1 MKRKTEKNDV
11 RGSAAIRPHRRALAH
26 TGVVA
31 LVTYLAAFLA
41 PVGSA
46 SAQAPAAA
54 PPPPPPARPSRF
66 FPRPSSRPGTPP
78 AAPAPVPPPPAPL
91 ATTAKPAAGK
101 PGTPGVVEI
110 PGEKEFNS
118 CKKLPSG
125 RRIVKLNLKPETDV
139 LDLIGWISSI
149 TCSQFLVSIPLQGKK
164 ITIIAPQLIT
174 PEEAYRLFYA
184 ALESVG
190 LTVEPSGKFLRI
202 VESARARFTTL
213 PFVGANQQVPHDK
226 RYITKLVRVSY
237 LDTNDLTNAVLN
249 RLKSETGD
257 IISYRSSLIISDQA
271 ENIERLVS
279 IIRQFDTPSA
289 NRDKIWMI
297 RVKNTSAVDMAGRIA
312 EIMPVQQLG
321 SGQKRPPGSPP
332 PAPPKPQ
339 PGPPGDL
346 STEMTITK
354 IVPDERSNS
363 LIVVANQRAY
373 DWLVVLVHKLDV
385 SPEESVRGT
394 AEDRFHVYNCANAN
408 CDELAATLSA
418 ITGVQVVGSLS
429 TGVRRRGGSPAPTA
443 APPAQNQSGSNAL
456 MFEGDVRITFD
467 GPTNSLLIMSSF
479 KDFQALRRV
488 IEKLD
493 APRKQIFIEA
503 YILEVTTD
511 KNRTVG
517 VSYHAGAPESIAGK
531 QSLLLG
537 GFQADKTLGAAFD
550 PKTLLNN
557 MGGLSAAL
565 FGPSIDPTQ
574 TKLFGVLNVNIPS
587 FGVFLQALQTNNDVN
602 VLSNP
607 HILIVNNQEGEIT
620 VGENLPFPGA
630 MMGSAIGGAAGYTPY
645 MSVNRQD
652 VALKLKLLPSVNEH
666 NVIRLDVEQ
675 EVSDVTSPNYN
686 NLGPAT
692 SKRSTKTTVV
702 ARDQQTVVIG
712 GLMSDRASESVSK
725 VPILG
730 DIPVLGFFFRS
741 TNKTMK
747 KTNIIIAITPYV
759 ISDLADLRRVAEKK
773 MRERREF
780 IERYSSLED
789 RVVLDKDLDFHR
801 KRGMLEEINR
811 TVREME
817 EEERELQYIK
827 DQNSGTES
835 ETIEPPAVSSSDHA
849 APAEVEEEA
858 PAAATD
864 DMTETTAPAPME
876 EEIKTRPSARPMRKA
891 RKARTAAT
899 GKPAVPTAA
908 PAAAKAPAAPKAPAA
923 AKAPA
928 APKTPA
934 ASAKPVPPPAKE

>member
-1 MKRKTEKNDV
+1 MLSGATL
-11 RGSAAIRPHRRALAH
+11 HRRNVAPTRA
-26 TGVVA
+26 GIVA
-31 LVTYLAAFLA
+31 LVAYLVAFLA
-41 PVGSA
+41 LGPWAYAQTPPAATPLVPPVRPARLFPHLPIKPGAPGA
-46 SAQAPAAA
+46 SLAPA
-54 PPPPPPARPSRF
+54 P
-66 FPRPSSRPGTPP
+66 PP
-78 AAPAPVPPPPAPL
+78 AAPAPA
-91 ATTAKPAAGK
+91 PAAGPAK
-101 PGTPGVVEI
+101 PGAPGVVEL

-118 CKKLPSG
+118 CKKLPPG
-125 RRIVKLNLKPETDV
+125 KRIVKLNLKPETDV
-139 LDLIGWISSI
+139 IDLIGWISSI

-164 ITIIAPQLIT
+164 VTVIAPQLIT

-202 VESARARFTTL
+202 VESSRARFTTL
-213 PFVGANQQVPHDK
+213 PFVGANEHVPHDK
-226 RYITKLVRVSY
+226 RYVTKLVRVSY
-237 LDTNDLTNAVLN
+237 LDTNDLTNSVLN
-249 RLKSETGD
+249 RLKSESGD

-271 ENIERLVS
+271 ENIDRLVS
-279 IIRQFDTPSA
+279 IIKQFDTPSA
-289 NRDKIWMI
+289 NRDKIWII
-297 RVKNTSAVDMAGRIA
+297 RIKNTSAIDMAGRLA

-321 SGQKRPPGSPP
+321 SGQKRQPGSPP
-332 PAPPKPQ
+332 PTPPKPQ

-373 DWLVVLVHKLDV
+373 DWLVVLVHKLDF
-385 SPEESVRGT
+385 SPEESVRGG
-394 AEDRFHVYNCANAN
+394 AEGRFHVYNCANAN

-429 TGVRRRGGSPAPTA
+429 TGIRRRGSTAAPTA
-443 APPAQNQSGSNAL
+443 AAPAQNQGNQSAL

-467 GPTNSLLIMSSF
+467 APTNSLLVMSSF
-479 KDFQALRRV
+479 KDFQSLRRV

-493 APRKQIFIEA
+493 APRKQVFIEA
-503 YILEVTTD
+503 LILEVTTD
-511 KNRTVG
+511 KARQTG
-517 VSYHAGAPESIAGK
+517 VSYHAGKGQDIAGQ

-537 GFQADKTLGAAFD
+537 GFNANQTLGAAFD

-565 FGPSIDPTQ
+565 FGPAIDPAQ

-587 FGVFLQALQTNNDVN
+587 FGVFLQLLQTNNDVN

-607 HILIVNNQEGEIT
+607 HILIMNNQEGEIT

-630 MMGSAIGGAAGYTPY
+630 MMGTALTGGATGYTPY
-645 MSVNRQD
+645 LSVNRQD

-675 EVSDVTSPNYN
+675 EVSDVEAANYN

-712 GLMSDRASESVSK
+712 GLMSDRASETITK

-730 DIPVLGFFFRS
+730 DIPVIGFFFRS
-741 TNKTMK
+741 SSRDLK
-747 KTNIIIAITPYV
+747 KTNIIIALTPYV
-759 ISDLADLRRVAEKK
+759 ISDLSDLRRVAEKK

-789 RVVLDKDLDFHR
+789 RVTLEKDLDFRR
-801 KRGMLEEINR
+801 KRGMLEEINK

-817 EEERELQYIK
+817 DEERELRQIRER
-827 DQNSGTES
+827 DGAEDSTP
-835 ETIEPPAVSSSDHA
+835 IEPPLTAG
-849 APAEVEEEA
+849 APAPVPETEESSPPAPVDDMKEEA
-858 PAAATD
+858 PA
-864 DMTETTAPAPME
+864 EERLAPASHP
-876 EEIKTRPSARPMRKA
+876 ARALRKA
-891 RKARTAAT
+891 AGKRKGPR
-899 GKPAVPTAA
+899 KPA
-908 PAAAKAPAAPKAPAA
+908 PAAASQTPPAVPAAAPAPAAHPAPPGGTSGKPAPA
-923 AKAPA
+923 
-928 APKTPA
+928 
-934 ASAKPVPPPAKE
+934 PAKE